1 MDLLH
6 VRDRPATQDIAL
18 TVRNH
23 TNSEL
28 KLG

>member
-1 MDLLH
+1 MDLHH
-6 VRDRPATQDIAL
+6 VGDHPATQDIAL
-18 TVRNH
+18 NVRNH